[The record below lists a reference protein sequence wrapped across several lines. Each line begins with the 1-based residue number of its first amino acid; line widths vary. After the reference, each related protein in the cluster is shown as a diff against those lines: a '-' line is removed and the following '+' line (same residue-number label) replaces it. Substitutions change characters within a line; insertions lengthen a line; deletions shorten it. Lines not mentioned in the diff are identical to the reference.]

1 MAISS
6 PCCIDLCPA
15 GNNFTGEIPPN
26 WGLLQDLHYL

>member
-1 MAISS
+1 MCAPS
-6 PCCIDLCPA
+6 PCASP